1 MPTAIRAV
9 ILDFGGVLGLPQDP
23 ARVATMASLCGLSTE
38 TFLSL
43 YRRDR
48 LELDRGTLP
57 TEEYWKRIL
66 EAGGGESGPDLAAR
80 IEREDA
86 LAWTR
91 INGAVVRWG
100 AELRM
105 AGYRTAIL
113 SNMPSAK
120 LSFMRAS
127 SSFRW
132 IDDFQP
138 AIFSCEHAM
147 VKPEPEIYRLCLEK
161 LAIAPEECL
170 FLDDVPA
177 NVETARALGI
187 HAHNFRSA
195 AAAAAELER
204 AWGVPVRSLRNGSQ
218 GGHE

>member
-1 MPTAIRAV
+1 MPPAVRAV

-23 ARVATMASLCGLSTE
+23 VRVAKMASLCSLSVPE
-38 TFLSL
+38 FLSA

-57 TEEYWKRIL
+57 TEEYWRRIL
-66 EAGGGESGPDLAAR
+66 ESGGVAPSPDLTAR

-86 LAWTR
+86 LGWTR
-91 INGAVVRWG
+91 ISQAVVDWG
-100 AELRM
+100 AELRE

-120 LSFMRAS
+120 LSFMRATS
-127 SSFRW
+127 TFRW

-161 LAIAPEECL
+161 LAMDPDRCL

-187 HAHNFRSA
+187 HAHHFCSA

-204 AWGVPVRSLRNGSQ
+204 AWGVPVRSLRNGSR
-218 GGHE
+218 GGSE